1 MKKTKMTYHDIAKKA
16 GVGIG
21 TVSRY
26 FNDYNI
32 SEEAKSKINK
42 VLNETDYVP
51 NFAASNIKKPSK
63 DVYLI
68 LPYNNDETANMEIV
82 NGVKSSLTADNINF
96 FIFLSSSESE
106 IYQKDLKYLTMRNP
120 FGIVLLLPK
129 HTSKDLILQIQD
141 IKSTNLIVYNRNIEG
156 VKSVNIDD
164 KEMFKELALKIETGY
179 KNEKIAFIGLN
190 KEDITTGKY
199 RSESFTE
206 NIKNNK
212 VQNYLLKQNSFDD
225 VEEIIHKI
233 IKDYNPKIIVS
244 ATHTISMY
252 VYGHLMENKIRN
264 NFITTDIG
272 RMGKSQYL
280 TNSDINIFID
290 YFLIGYQIGNK
301 LLNKEKK
308 MENFFKII

>member
-1 MKKTKMTYHDIAKKA
+1 MKKQKMTYHDIAEKA
-16 GVGIG
+16 EVGIG

-26 FNDYNI
+26 FNNYNI
-32 SEEAKSKINK
+32 SEVAKTKINK
-42 VLNETDYVP
+42 VLSETNYIP

-82 NGVKSSLTADNINF
+82 NGVKSSLSQQNINF
-96 FIFLSSSESE
+96 FIFLSSSDSE

-120 FGIVLLLPK
+120 YGIVLLLPK
-129 HTSKDLILQIQD
+129 HTSSNLILQIQE
-141 IKSTNLIVYNRNIEG
+141 IKSTKLIVYNRNIEG
-156 VKSVNIDD
+156 INSVNIDD
-164 KEMFKELALKIETGY
+164 KEIFKNLAIKIDKSY

-190 KEDITTGKY
+190 KQDITTGKY
-199 RSESFTE
+199 RSESFT
-206 NIKNNK
+206 NAIQNNTVK
-212 VQNYLLKQNSFDD
+212 NYLLKQNSFEH
-225 VEEIIHKI
+225 VQSIIEKVIEH
-233 IKDYNPKIIVS
+233 NPKIIVS

-264 NFITTDIG
+264 KFVTTDIG

-290 YFLIGYQIGNK
+290 YFLIGYKIGNK
-301 LLNKEKK
+301 LLNKDKK